1 MEDWGYSAS
10 WENAA
15 VAYKKPIKKCNPYT
29 YSGYDASKTQYDE
42 VSIRSM
48 VFIVECYFS
57 KRPNISS
64 LGNNEVYIFNE
75 SKNNFKKPR
84 AKI

>member
-10 WENAA
+10 WENY
-15 VAYKKPIKKCNPYT
+15 VVPNKKPIKQCSPFT
-29 YSGYDASKTQYDE
+29 YGGYDASKTIYDN

-57 KRPNISS
+57 KRPNVNT
-64 LGNNEVYIFNE
+64 LGNDDNYIFNE
-75 SKNNFKKPR
+75 SNLTNFNPE
-84 AKI
+84 